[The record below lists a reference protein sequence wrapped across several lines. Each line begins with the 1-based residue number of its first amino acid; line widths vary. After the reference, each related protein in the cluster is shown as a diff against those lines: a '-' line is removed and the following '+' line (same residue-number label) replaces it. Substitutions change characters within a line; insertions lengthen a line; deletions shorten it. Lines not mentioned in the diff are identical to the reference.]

1 VRLSANRNLE
11 ISMAVNWKPVGL
23 LLVGALV
30 AQAMVLHLMGQ
41 PAICACGS
49 VRLWAG
55 TVLGPEN
62 SQQITDWYTPSH
74 VIHGL
79 LFYALGWLLLRGRS
93 PLLALALALGIEIGW
108 ELVENSPLVID
119 RYREQALAQGYSGDS
134 ILNSLCDTTAML
146 IGYWLASRLPVRAS
160 VALALA
166 AELFTAVMIRDNLT
180 LNVIQ
185 LLAPSQAIS
194 AWQADGGLYGAPT
207 AE

>member
-1 VRLSANRNLE
+1 
-11 ISMAVNWKPVGL
+11 MAVNWKPVGL
-23 LLVGALV
+23 LLIGALLV
-30 AQAMVLHLMGQ
+30 QAVVLHLVGQ

-108 ELVENSPLVID
+108 ELVENSPPMIA

-160 VALALA
+160 VALALI

-185 LLAPSQAIS
+185 LLAPSKAIS
-194 AWQADGGLYGAPT
+194 AWQAEGGLYGAPT

>member
-1 VRLSANRNLE
+1 MQADSR
-11 ISMAVNWKPVGL
+11 PL
-23 LLVGALV
+23 LLIAFAIAV
-30 AQAMVLHLMGQ
+30 QASLLAWVGQ
-41 PAICACGS
+41 PLICTCGV
-49 VRLWAG
+49 VRLWVGDVMSAE
-55 TVLGPEN
+55 T

-108 ELVENSPLVID
+108 ELVENSPSMIA

-180 LNVIQ
+180 LNVVQ
-185 LLAPSQAIS
+185 LLVPSKAIS
-194 AWQADGGLYGAPT
+194 AWQAEGGVYGAPSQ
-207 AE
+207 E

>member
-1 VRLSANRNLE
+1 
-11 ISMAVNWKPVGL
+11 MAVNWKPVGL

-30 AQAMVLHLMGQ
+30 VQVMVLHLMGQ

-93 PLLALALALGIEIGW
+93 PLLALPLALGIEIGW

-160 VALALA
+160 VALALI

-180 LNVIQ
+180 LNVIM
-185 LLAPSQAIS
+185 LVWPMEAIKT
-194 AWQADGGLYGAPT
+194 WQGGL
-207 AE
+207 

>member
-1 VRLSANRNLE
+1 
-11 ISMAVNWKPVGL
+11 MAVNWKPVGL

-30 AQAMVLHLMGQ
+30 VQVMVLHLMGQ

-108 ELVENSPLVID
+108 ELVENSPPMIA

-160 VALALA
+160 VALALI

-185 LLAPSQAIS
+185 LLAPSKAIS
-194 AWQADGGLYGAPT
+194 AWQAEGGLYGAPT

>member
-1 VRLSANRNLE
+1 
-11 ISMAVNWKPVGL
+11 MAVNWKPVGL

-93 PLLALALALGIEIGW
+93 PLLALPLALGIEIGW

-134 ILNSLCDTTAML
+134 ILNSLCDTVAML

-180 LNVIQ
+180 LNVVQ
-185 LLAPSQAIS
+185 LLAPSKAIS
-194 AWQADGGLYGAPT
+194 AWQAEGGLYGAPT

>member
-1 VRLSANRNLE
+1 
-11 ISMAVNWKPVGL
+11 MAVNWKPVGL

-30 AQAMVLHLMGQ
+30 VQVMVLHLMGQ

-108 ELVENSPLVID
+108 ELVENSPPMIA

-146 IGYWLASRLPVRAS
+146 ISRFRAGRQAHERLSEKPRTSCRSS
-160 VALALA
+160 VIYLRT
-166 AELFTAVMIRDNLT
+166 FR
-180 LNVIQ
+180 
-185 LLAPSQAIS
+185 
-194 AWQADGGLYGAPT
+194 YGCKLSLRGSEMLSCAHIDT
-207 AE
+207 

>member
-1 VRLSANRNLE
+1 
-11 ISMAVNWKPVGL
+11 MAVNWKPVGL

-108 ELVENSPLVID
+108 ELIENSPPMIA
-119 RYREQALAQGYSGDS
+119 RCREQALAQGYSGDS
-134 ILNSLCDTTAML
+134 ILNSLSDTVAML
-146 IGYWLASRLPVRAS
+146 GGFWLAARLPTRAS
-160 VALALA
+160 IALALA
-166 AELFTAVMIRDNLT
+166 AELFTGAMIRDNLT

-185 LLAPSQAIS
+185 LVAPSKAIS
-194 AWQADGGLYGAPT
+194 AWQAEGGLYGAPT
-207 AE
+207 VK

>member
-1 VRLSANRNLE
+1 
-11 ISMAVNWKPVGL
+11 MAVNWKPVGL

-146 IGYWLASRLPVRAS
+146 IGYWLAFRLPVRAS

-180 LNVIQ
+180 LNVVQ
-185 LLAPSQAIS
+185 LLAPSKAIS
-194 AWQADGGLYGAPT
+194 AWQAEGGLYGAPT

>member
-1 VRLSANRNLE
+1 
-11 ISMAVNWKPVGL
+11 MAVNWKPVGL

-30 AQAMVLHLMGQ
+30 AQAMLLHLMGQ
-41 PAICACGS
+41 PVICACGS

-93 PLLALALALGIEIGW
+93 PFLALALALGIEIGW
-108 ELVENSPLVID
+108 ELVENSPSMIA

-160 VALALA
+160 VALALI

-185 LLAPSQAIS
+185 LLAPSKAIS
-194 AWQADGGLYGAPT
+194 AWQAEGGLYGAPT
-207 AE
+207 TE

>member
-1 VRLSANRNLE
+1 
-11 ISMAVNWKPVGL
+11 MAVNWKPVGL

-30 AQAMVLHLMGQ
+30 VQAVVLHLMGQ

-160 VALALA
+160 VALALV

-180 LNVIQ
+180 LNVVQ
-185 LLAPSQAIS
+185 LLAPSKAIS
-194 AWQADGGLYGAPT
+194 AWQAEGGLYGAPT

>member
-1 VRLSANRNLE
+1 
-11 ISMAVNWKPVGL
+11 MAVNWKPVGL

-30 AQAMVLHLMGQ
+30 VQVMVLHLMGQ

-108 ELVENSPLVID
+108 ELVENSPPMIA

-180 LNVIQ
+180 LNVVQ
-185 LLAPSQAIS
+185 LLAPSKAIS
-194 AWQADGGLYGAPT
+194 AWQAEGGLYGAPT

>member
-1 VRLSANRNLE
+1 
-11 ISMAVNWKPVGL
+11 MAVNWKPVGL
-23 LLVGALV
+23 LLVGALFV
-30 AQAMVLHLMGQ
+30 QAMVLHLMGQ

-108 ELVENSPLVID
+108 ELVENSPLVIE
-119 RYREQALAQGYSGDS
+119 RYREQALAEGYSGDS

-146 IGYWLASRLPVRAS
+146 IGYWLAFRLPVRAS
-160 VALALA
+160 VALALV

-180 LNVIQ
+180 LNVVQ
-185 LLAPSQAIS
+185 LLVPSKTIS
-194 AWQADGGLYGAPT
+194 AWQAEGGLYGAPT
-207 AE
+207 VE

>member
-1 VRLSANRNLE
+1 
-11 ISMAVNWKPVGL
+11 MAVNWKPVGL

-30 AQAMVLHLMGQ
+30 VQAVVLHLMGQ

-134 ILNSLCDTTAML
+134 ILNSLCDTVAML
-146 IGYWLASRLPVRAS
+146 IGYWLASQLPVRAS
-160 VALALA
+160 VALALV

-180 LNVIQ
+180 LNVVQ
-185 LLAPSQAIS
+185 LLAPSKAIS
-194 AWQADGGLYGAPT
+194 AWQAEGGLYGAPT

>member
-1 VRLSANRNLE
+1 
-11 ISMAVNWKPVGL
+11 MAVNWKPVGL

-30 AQAMVLHLMGQ
+30 VQVGVLHLMGQ

-108 ELVENSPLVID
+108 ELVENSPPMIA

-160 VALALA
+160 VALALI

-185 LLAPSQAIS
+185 LLAPSKAIS
-194 AWQADGGLYGAPT
+194 AWQAEGGLYGAPT
-207 AE
+207 TE